1 MTDKLTEKYLAW
13 DEYVS
18 DKPILKDMIGELA
31 QGLLTLQNNMD
42 SMHERQ
48 EKMWGDITNIIVKL
62 DGLGTS

>member
-1 MTDKLTEKYLAW
+1 LTDKLTEKYLAW